1 MFSERRDPAVPSLGS
16 SVLEPVAC
24 QAAAPASDE
33 CEPPQARRPPPP
45 PHDEAA
51 PVLGAPLPPT
61 PRPQPTQSPAPATA
75 TAGRRGRPP
84 PERAAGSAATPTFQ
98 RLLQPLDVHG
108 AAQSLAAGAS
118 LGRRPGGRGARP
130 RPPGRPPP
138 PSHTLRHTPA
148 TGEGGP
154 EGSRGGGKRE
164 TERDGQSENLP
175 EPLPP
180 ALQHGARHVSAR
192 TLPTAVVLAP
202 AARAHTPTHAQERS
216 RPAQCACAAEAH
228 GIEARVRSPRLEL
241 RAADAAEQRKSV
253 ADVSTLL
260 L

>member
-33 CEPPQARRPPPP
+33 CEPPQARRPPPPP

-130 RPPGRPPP
+130 RPPRTPAPA
-138 PSHTLRHTPA
+138 LAHTPPHA
-148 TGEGGP
+148 GD
-154 EGSRGGGKRE
+154 RGGGSRRE
-164 TERDGQSENLP
+164 PGRGEARDGARRTER
-175 EPLPP
+175 EPP
-180 ALQHGARHVSAR
+180 
-192 TLPTAVVLAP
+192 
-202 AARAHTPTHAQERS
+202 
-216 RPAQCACAAEAH
+216 
-228 GIEARVRSPRLEL
+228 
-241 RAADAAEQRKSV
+241 RAATTSPPTWRPVKMQVGGYEV
-253 ADVSTLL
+253 C
-260 L
+260 